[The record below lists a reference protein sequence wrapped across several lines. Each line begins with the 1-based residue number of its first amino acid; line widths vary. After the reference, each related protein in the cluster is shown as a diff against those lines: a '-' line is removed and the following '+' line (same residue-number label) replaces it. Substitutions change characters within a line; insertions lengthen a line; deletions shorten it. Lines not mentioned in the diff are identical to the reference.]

1 MTGVTPVTQL
11 RIGGFPGRYYGL
23 RGPCLPSYVSPQFS
37 HRQGMSL
44 RAQIPLPVTIPTL
57 HAAAIAVHRS
67 NPACE
72 SVDNA
77 ALNTIQWGVALRA
90 YAFAGRLA
98 SDVRALAVG
107 SVERIPDRVC
117 SMWMLR
123 HQLTRCLVYPHD

>member
-1 MTGVTPVTQL
+1 MTGAIPVAQLHIGGGSGRYDEVPSL
-11 RIGGFPGRYYGL
+11 RIACTT
-23 RGPCLPSYVSPQFS
+23 CLPSYVSPQFS

-44 RAQIPLPVTIPTL
+44 GAQIPLPVATPTL

-77 ALNTIQWGVALRA
+77 AMNTIQGSVALRA

-98 SDVRALAVG
+98 GDVRALAVG
-107 SVERIPDRVC
+107 CVERIPDRV
-117 SMWMLR
+117 
-123 HQLTRCLVYPHD
+123 